1 MAVAQYA
8 AERLFSRY
16 TIRTVEVDDA
26 GASTDPI
33 IVDLGQP
40 QGASLKLLPI
50 ADIQSFAAIV
60 MKSVGTGNTDE
71 FSIIVADDAAGT
83 TNVAAVKTMTTAT
96 AQTQNAV
103 GDQLVLEVSA
113 EQLRESSAT
122 AAYVGVRVELA
133 TGTDELIV
141 TAIAEKKRQYA
152 GLTANYIS

>member
-1 MAVAQYA
+1 MAASYT
-8 AERLFSRY
+8 AEHIFSRQKVW
-16 TIRTVEVDDA
+16 TVEVDDA

-40 QGASLKLLPI
+40 QGASLKLVPI
-50 ADIQSFAAIV
+50 KDLLRFAAV
-60 MKSVGTGNTDE
+60 VFKSVGAGNTDE

-83 TNVAAVKTMTTAT
+83 ANVTAVKTMTTAT

-103 GDQLVLEVSA
+103 GDVLVLETNVEQMKEVS
-113 EQLRESSAT
+113 ST

-141 TAIAEKKRQYA
+141 TAIADYQFQRS